1 MILRKRSKK
10 LVLKWEGGQGRR
22 KERVV
27 LMGLH
32 NAQRVGRI
40 SGSFSCQLSSLLA
53 SNFGLRRHRWGVL
66 LKEEA

>member
-10 LVLKWEGGQGRR
+10 LVLKWEGGQGGR

-27 LMGLH
+27 LMGPQ
-32 NAQRVGRI
+32 NTQRVGRI
-40 SGSFSCQLSSLLA
+40 ASSFICQLLSLLA
-53 SNFGLRRHRWGVL
+53 SDFELRRHRWGVL